1 MKRGE
6 SLTAALAP
14 LVASLPALIALLL
27 VIALG
32 WRAAHWTWTMLGDH
46 RSVAA
51 PSAVPP
57 VPDAA
62 LAQHWF
68 GIAPPSTGEP
78 AVTAGGSMAAPALIA
93 GPLSLRGLID
103 GGPQPLAIIDVAGTS
118 WQVQVGDRFAD
129 RYVLESIS
137 RDGLVIDDGGQ
148 RRVLSLPAPEFAAM
162 PEADA
167 DASGAALAP
176 QGALVGQ
183 SPNARALPRATS
195 PAVVRGAGAQNTG
208 RP

>member
-1 MKRGE
+1 MTRSE
-6 SLTAALAP
+6 SLISGLAP
-14 LVASLPALIALLL
+14 VLRSLPVLLALLL

-32 WRAAHWTWTMLGDH
+32 WRAAHWTWALIGDH
-46 RSVAA
+46 QSVAA
-51 PSAVPP
+51 PSAVSP

-68 GIAPPSTGEP
+68 GVGPPPSDMPENASASTVVQT
-78 AVTAGGSMAAPALIA
+78 AVAGA
-93 GPLSLRGLID
+93 LSLRGLIA

-118 WQVQVGDRFAD
+118 WQVQVGERFAD

-137 RDGLVIDDGGQ
+137 RDELVVDDGGQ
-148 RRVLSLPAPEFAAM
+148 RRVLSLPVPKFAV
-162 PEADA
+162 PPDPLADA
-167 DASGAALAP
+167 PGAALAP

-183 SPNARALPRATS
+183 SPNARTLPRPGT
-195 PAVVRGAGAQNTG
+195 PAVARSHDAQRTG